1 MPEKEREKRRSKE
14 RKKEGSK
21 RERERERVFVY
32 SIVNQK
38 EMALVTDFGIFHG
51 KYCSSP
57 FCFQRERFNKKLHS
71 AAAATKE
78 IFCNRCN
85 CTQASSVLDL
95 TLQMQFY
102 RRLSKPWQSGR
113 LLHSWHSGSEDPS
126 SNLVNFS
133 VYCLEKTNKVMK
145 ERLGIAPHF
154 LKNIVSYRD
163 F

>member
-85 CTQASSVLDL
+85 CT
-95 TLQMQFY
+95 
-102 RRLSKPWQSGR
+102 
-113 LLHSWHSGSEDPS
+113 
-126 SNLVNFS
+126 
-133 VYCLEKTNKVMK
+133 
-145 ERLGIAPHF
+145 
-154 LKNIVSYRD
+154 
-163 F
+163 

>member
-21 RERERERVFVY
+21 REREREREREIVY
-32 SIVNQK
+32 SIDNQK

-85 CTQASSVLDL
+85 CT
-95 TLQMQFY
+95 
-102 RRLSKPWQSGR
+102 
-113 LLHSWHSGSEDPS
+113 
-126 SNLVNFS
+126 
-133 VYCLEKTNKVMK
+133 
-145 ERLGIAPHF
+145 
-154 LKNIVSYRD
+154 
-163 F
+163 

>member
-21 RERERERVFVY
+21 REREFVY

-85 CTQASSVLDL
+85 CT
-95 TLQMQFY
+95 
-102 RRLSKPWQSGR
+102 
-113 LLHSWHSGSEDPS
+113 
-126 SNLVNFS
+126 
-133 VYCLEKTNKVMK
+133 
-145 ERLGIAPHF
+145 
-154 LKNIVSYRD
+154 
-163 F
+163 

>member
-21 RERERERVFVY
+21 REREREREFVY

-85 CTQASSVLDL
+85 CT
-95 TLQMQFY
+95 
-102 RRLSKPWQSGR
+102 
-113 LLHSWHSGSEDPS
+113 
-126 SNLVNFS
+126 
-133 VYCLEKTNKVMK
+133 
-145 ERLGIAPHF
+145 
-154 LKNIVSYRD
+154 
-163 F
+163 

>member
-51 KYCSSP
+51 KYC
-57 FCFQRERFNKKLHS
+57 FQRERFNKKLHS

-85 CTQASSVLDL
+85 CT
-95 TLQMQFY
+95 
-102 RRLSKPWQSGR
+102 
-113 LLHSWHSGSEDPS
+113 
-126 SNLVNFS
+126 
-133 VYCLEKTNKVMK
+133 
-145 ERLGIAPHF
+145 
-154 LKNIVSYRD
+154 
-163 F
+163 

>member
-57 FCFQRERFNKKLHS
+57 FCFQRERFNKKLNS

-85 CTQASSVLDL
+85 CT
-95 TLQMQFY
+95 
-102 RRLSKPWQSGR
+102 
-113 LLHSWHSGSEDPS
+113 
-126 SNLVNFS
+126 
-133 VYCLEKTNKVMK
+133 
-145 ERLGIAPHF
+145 
-154 LKNIVSYRD
+154 
-163 F
+163 

>member
-21 RERERERVFVY
+21 RERERDRLFVY

-85 CTQASSVLDL
+85 CT
-95 TLQMQFY
+95 
-102 RRLSKPWQSGR
+102 
-113 LLHSWHSGSEDPS
+113 
-126 SNLVNFS
+126 
-133 VYCLEKTNKVMK
+133 
-145 ERLGIAPHF
+145 
-154 LKNIVSYRD
+154 
-163 F
+163 

>member
-57 FCFQRERFNKKLHS
+57 FCFQRERFNKKVHS

-85 CTQASSVLDL
+85 CT
-95 TLQMQFY
+95 
-102 RRLSKPWQSGR
+102 
-113 LLHSWHSGSEDPS
+113 
-126 SNLVNFS
+126 
-133 VYCLEKTNKVMK
+133 
-145 ERLGIAPHF
+145 
-154 LKNIVSYRD
+154 
-163 F
+163 

>member
-1 MPEKEREKRRSKE
+1 MSEKEREKRRSKE

-71 AAAATKE
+71 AAATKE

-85 CTQASSVLDL
+85 CT
-95 TLQMQFY
+95 
-102 RRLSKPWQSGR
+102 
-113 LLHSWHSGSEDPS
+113 
-126 SNLVNFS
+126 
-133 VYCLEKTNKVMK
+133 
-145 ERLGIAPHF
+145 
-154 LKNIVSYRD
+154 
-163 F
+163 